1 MFNEQE
7 VELFQNSG
15 IVYQLW
21 IRYKDGVYCKSTE
34 VDDITEALKVLEI
47 LQRRPNVINVY
58 IREVRTTANII
69 LETKG

>member
-21 IRYKDGVYCKSTE
+21 IQYKDGVYCKATE

>member
-15 IVYQLW
+15 IAYQLW
-21 IRYKDGVYCKSTE
+21 IQYKDGVYCKSTE